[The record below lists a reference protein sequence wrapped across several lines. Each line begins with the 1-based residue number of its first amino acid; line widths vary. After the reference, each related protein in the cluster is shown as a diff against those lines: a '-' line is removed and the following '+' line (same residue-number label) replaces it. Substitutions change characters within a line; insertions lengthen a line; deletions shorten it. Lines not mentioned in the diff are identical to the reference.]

1 MRVARIAW
9 ALPLLSAAGVTIV
22 ACSHDIVSPAP
33 TGQRA
38 EPDLVCNAKPVS
50 GPFASVAIHGD
61 SMTPMPSKTLEGA
74 RELLLPTIALRM
86 DTPLAGSTQL
96 PAPLTIADDPA
107 APAQSRVHWTS
118 EQLMSFD
125 VRPEDKIPAG
135 VMSILVTNPDGSS
148 AMTIDKGLAIVP
160 APAVAKLAPPAICD
174 DQADQKVVVTGTN
187 FLSFDGSSPSVT
199 VGEGANAKTYQG
211 TVDASSCS
219 PVTANITEK
228 NVELCTSL
236 SFTIKKGDFPVTVTT
251 QVPVVVTNPAPADCA
266 SSEVIT
272 LTIEP
277 PPKVDSVVPAT
288 VCSGGSQLTVT
299 GSGFE
304 PGAKVTLDCAGTRV
318 DASAVT
324 VATDGKSLGATF
336 GAGAMA
342 GASCDVIVTNP
353 DGCEDRPLP
362 HKTVTATTGPIL
374 FYADPGVIYNGINT
388 RVTLYATSITP
399 PLPADAVT
407 ITLSG
412 TTTPVTKLAFNT
424 VPTHPNRLQAI
435 VPKDQAP
442 GVYDVTLKDNSGCFA
457 TLPKAFTVT
466 KDLTVTLKNVVPPF
480 GWTAEDTAV
489 TVFRDTAAAAPA
501 NKPFLDRP
509 RMFLN
514 PTSPAPTD
522 VAVEVESVSFVDQD
536 RVTGVVPKGTP
547 AHGYDL
553 VLVNPD
559 GSVAVKSSAY
569 TETTSAPPI
578 VGTVTP
584 SSIAASS
591 GQVVVVS
598 GTNFAAT
605 DTVTLTCVAASGASV
620 ASPSVTKAAPTCAG
634 TSCTQS
640 VTIDGSALA
649 AGDVCVLRVAN
660 PDGTYADYSA
670 IGVTTPSLNL
680 NSPKAGPNLNF
691 GRRALSASAAN
702 ATPAAR
708 FVFALGGD
716 DGTAAGAR
724 NDYEF
729 ASVDPFG
736 TIGAWTV
743 SPVPLASKR
752 TLAGVATVGRYIY
765 LVGGDDG
772 TGPVATAER
781 ALILSPR
788 ESPAITDVDL
798 SLGAAGLSAGAW
810 HYRVSAIF
818 DAADTDNPGGESLAS
833 DEFSIRLPTIVGKK
847 IAVTLVWRAPVDV
860 LGAPIAGVTGYRI
873 YRSTAADDKSGS
885 ETLLTTVT
893 GAGTLTF
900 LDDGTKT
907 PAAGAAKPL
916 PLGATGA
923 WAKLPNLAT
932 KRSGVGVAAAFDPSN
947 PSKLYVYAAYGK
959 TAATTATGTYEF
971 LPVTLAANGRQTAAA
986 TWTAGTQTS
995 ATPRWQLGSWLVNN
1009 TVTSL
1014 AAADTWIY
1022 LGGGLNGSDVTTGKV
1037 EAGKVTAGGQL
1048 LSLDDTPKDFG
1059 VDSAGYGVCAA
1070 NDQLFTFGGQGAAP
1084 TKGAKSAKFANPMP
1098 TLVNS
1103 SWNDE
1108 GLALVHGR
1116 YLMGSAVQSA
1126 FIFLLGGK
1134 TDEPSN
1140 ASKTTELV
1148 IW

>member
-9 ALPLLSAAGVTIV
+9 ALPLLTAAGVHIV

-50 GPFASVAIHGD
+50 GPFATVAIHGAN
-61 SMTPMPSKTLEGA
+61 MTPMPSKTLEGA
-74 RELLLPTIALRM
+74 RELRLPSIVLEM
-86 DTPLAGSTQL
+86 VTPLGGATKVDD
-96 PAPLTIADDPA
+96 PIAILDDPA
-107 APAQSRVHWTS
+107 KPAESRVHWTS
-118 EQLMSFD
+118 EELLSFD
-125 VRPEDKIPAG
+125 VRPEDKLPAG
-135 VMSILVTNPDGSS
+135 VMTIEVTNPDASS
-148 AMTIDKGLAIVP
+148 KTTIEKGLAIVP
-160 APAVAKLAPPAICD
+160 EPAVAKVDPRAICD
-174 DQADQKVVVTGTN
+174 DQSDQTVTITGTN
-187 FLSFDGSSPSVT
+187 FLSFDGSSPTVT
-199 VGEGANAKTYQG
+199 VGEVGSQHTYQG
-211 TVDASSCS
+211 TVDPKSCTDVS
-219 PVTANITEK
+219 ANLTEQ
-228 NVELCTSL
+228 NVKLCTSL
-236 SFTIKKGDFPVTVTT
+236 SFTIKKGDFPVAVTT
-251 QVPVVVTNPAPADCA
+251 QVPVVVTNPKPADCA
-266 SSEVIT
+266 SSEVIM

-304 PGAKVTLDCAGTRV
+304 AGAKVTLDCAGTRV
-318 DASAVT
+318 DSIGVT
-324 VATDGKSLGATF
+324 VASDGKSLIATF

-342 GASCDVIVTNP
+342 GASCDVIVTNL

-362 HKTVTATTGPIL
+362 HKTVSATTGPIL

-407 ITLSG
+407 ITLNG
-412 TTTPVTKLAFNT
+412 AATPGTKLAFNT
-424 VPTHPNRLQAI
+424 VAAHPNRLQAI

-480 GWTAEDTAV
+480 GWTGEDTAV
-489 TVFRDTAAAAPA
+489 TVFRDATAAAPA
-501 NKPFLDRP
+501 NKPFVDRP

-514 PTSPAPTD
+514 PTSPAATD
-522 VAVEVESVSFVDQD
+522 VAVEVESVSFVDAD

-553 VLVNPD
+553 VVVNPD
-559 GSVAVKSSAY
+559 GSVAVKSNAY
-569 TETTSAPPI
+569 TETANAPPI
-578 VGTVTP
+578 IGTVTP

-598 GTNFAAT
+598 GTSFSAT
-605 DTVTLTCVAASGASV
+605 DTISLTCVSSSGASV
-620 ASPSVTKAAPTCAG
+620 ASPSLTKVAPTCTG
-634 TSCTQS
+634 TGCTQS
-640 VTIDGSALA
+640 VTIDGSVLA

-691 GRRALSASAAN
+691 GRRALSASAGN

-716 DGTAAGAR
+716 DGTAASAR
-724 NDYEF
+724 SDYEF

-743 SPVPLASKR
+743 SPVALSSKR
-752 TLAGVATVGRYIY
+752 TLSGVATVGRYIY

-772 TGPVATAER
+772 TGPVNTAER

-788 ESPAITDVDL
+788 ESPVITDVDL
-798 SLGAAGLSAGAW
+798 SLGAAGLAQGAW
-810 HYRVSAIF
+810 HYRVSAMF

-833 DEFSIRLPTIVGKK
+833 DEFSIRLPAFPGKK

-885 ETLLTTVT
+885 ETLLATV
-893 GAGTLTF
+893 GASAPLNF
-900 LDDGTKT
+900 VDDGTKT

-932 KRSGVGVAAAFDPSN
+932 KRSGAGVAAAFDPSN
-947 PSKLYVYAAYGK
+947 PAKLYVYAAYGK

-986 TWTAGTQTS
+986 TWTAGAQTS
-995 ATPRWQLGSWLVNN
+995 ATPRWQLGTWLVNGS
-1009 TVTSL
+1009 VTSL
-1014 AAADTWIY
+1014 AAADSWIY
-1022 LGGGLNGSDVTTGKV
+1022 LGGGLDGSDTTVGKV

-1048 LSLDDTPKDFG
+1048 ASIDDGPKDFSST
-1059 VDSAGYGVCAA
+1059 SAGYGVCAA
-1070 NDQLFTFGGQGAAP
+1070 NDQLFVFGGQGGAP
-1084 TKGAKSAKFANPMP
+1084 SSGAKSAKFVSPLPGLAN
-1098 TLVNS
+1098 N
-1103 SWNDE
+1103 SWNSE
-1108 GLALVHGR
+1108 GLTLTHGR